1 MILSSTL
8 MGDMAWKGG
17 FMSASSISVMPT
29 LQMSAWRNREREFL
43 THLGIIMIIQSIII
57 GYIS

>member
-8 MGDMAWKGG
+8 MGDMAWNGG

-29 LQMSAWRNREREFL
+29 LQMSAWRNRESTECD
-43 THLGIIMIIQSIII
+43 HLDIIRLFRV
-57 GYIS
+57 